1 MNGRS
6 ITTIARHAP
15 SIGAYNK
22 GLLKVTF
29 KARMV
34 ISVNMSHPSETLKH
48 ITLDIAL
55 GQMYENNKIH
65 RTKRTPPSDWCVSM
79 SFVST
84 IAA

>member
-6 ITTIARHAP
+6 ITNIARHAP

-34 ISVNMSHPSETLKH
+34 ISVTMSHTFRYAQTYNPGYRIGPNVWKQQNTQNQK
-48 ITLDIAL
+48 T
-55 GQMYENNKIH
+55 
-65 RTKRTPPSDWCVSM
+65 PSDWCASM

-84 IAA
+84 KAA